1 MKYDVQDCFHV
12 SASDAE
18 TWKRA
23 VAMPPEDGMLQNV
36 APVPHKKNLFGT
48 LQSRTEY

>member
-12 SASDAE
+12 SAAEAE

-23 VAMPPEDGMLQNV
+23 VATPPEAVMMATVPQQPQN
-36 APVPHKKNLFGT
+36 KKPLFGS
-48 LQSRTEY
+48 LFSRND